1 MTHNLNVEQLTIVAQ
16 NIFHHLQSAS
26 KSPESSPIA
35 PLTSSQQR
43 RMHQKNPKTQEV
55 EGEYV

>member
-1 MTHNLNVEQLTIVAQ
+1 MGTIAQ

-26 KSPESSPIA
+26 NPPESSPIA

-43 RMHQKNPKTQEV
+43 RMQQNNPKTQEV